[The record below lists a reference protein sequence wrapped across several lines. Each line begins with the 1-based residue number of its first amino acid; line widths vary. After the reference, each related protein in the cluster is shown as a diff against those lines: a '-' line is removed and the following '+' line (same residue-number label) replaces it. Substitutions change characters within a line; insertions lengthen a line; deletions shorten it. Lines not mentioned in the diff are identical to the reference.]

1 MQKHLVRTGI
11 VFVLGLASFGAPAS
25 AADLRGSIKDTAYAT
40 EPAARRD
47 LGGFGI
53 RVFMG
58 YSWGDRDVSQRNNGE
73 IGIRATPEC
82 RDEEA
87 EKSSIQS
94 GDHGGGRSCE
104 HVNEKLTEATEW
116 LNDKG
121 VDASWNGTT
130 FELPLLRALSGIV
143 GSEDIS
149 TLSGGV
155 EAEYLV
161 HSGAIV
167 WGIVGGVT
175 LYGDADTRTNY
186 SGAPV
191 TLGGGAL
198 VSPHGSS
205 QVGAVIPGLTT
216 SGFVDVERDLDID
229 LAFKVGTM
237 VSENTLLY
245 AIAGPSF
252 AKGKVRGGV
261 GIDGTGL
268 AMEYE
273 DDQWSVGYI
282 IGAGVQHYFENGWSA
297 NAQIDYKAHEFD
309 ASKSIDTTI
318 GSKYG
323 IDVYGKASS
332 KSEAEDAIWTVK
344 AGIARH
350 W

>member
-1 MQKHLVRTGI
+1 MQKHLARTGI
-11 VFVLGLASFGAPAS
+11 VFVLGIASLGAQAN
-25 AADLRGSIKDTAYAT
+25 AADLRGSLKDSAYAT
-40 EPAARRD
+40 EPVAKRD

-58 YSWGDRDVSQRNNGE
+58 YSWGDRDITQTNNGE

-82 RDEEA
+82 RDEETEVKA
-87 EKSSIQS
+87 SGKN

-104 HVNEKLTEATEW
+104 HVNEKLTEFVDH
-116 LNDKG
+116 LNENG

-161 HSGAIV
+161 HSGALV
-167 WGIVGGVT
+167 WGVVGGVT
-175 LYGDADTRTNY
+175 LYADADSRTNY
-186 SGAPV
+186 AGAPI

-198 VSPHGSS
+198 ISPHGSP
-205 QVGAVIPGLTT
+205 QVGAATGLTA
-216 SGFVDVERDLDID
+216 SGFVEVDRSVDVD
-229 LAFKVGTM
+229 LALKVGTM
-237 VSENTLLY
+237 VNENTLLY

-252 AKGKVRGGV
+252 ARGKVRGGV

-273 DDQWSVGYI
+273 DDQWSIGYV
-282 IGAGVQHYFENGWSA
+282 IGAGVQHYFGNGWSA
-297 NAQIDYKAHEFD
+297 NAQVDYKAHEFD

-318 GSKYG
+318 ASFGDAE
-323 IDVYGKASS
+323 IYGKASS

>member
-1 MQKHLVRTGI
+1 MQKHLARTGI
-11 VFVLGLASFGAPAS
+11 VFVLGIASLGAQAN
-25 AADLRGSIKDTAYAT
+25 AADLRGSLKDTAYAA
-40 EPAARRD
+40 EPVARRD

-58 YSWGDRDVSQRNNGE
+58 YSWGDRDVSQTNNGE

-82 RDEEA
+82 ESEET
-87 EKSSIQS
+87 EKPSIQS
-94 GDHGGGRSCE
+94 EGYDGGRSCE
-104 HVNEKLTEATEW
+104 DVNEYKTKLADAFNE
-116 LNDKG
+116 NG

-143 GSEDIS
+143 GSEDIN

-161 HSGAIV
+161 HSGALV
-167 WGIVGGVT
+167 WGVVGGLT
-175 LYGDADTRTNY
+175 LYADADSRTNY
-186 SGAPV
+186 AGAPI

-198 VSPHGSS
+198 ISPHGSP
-205 QVGAVIPGLTT
+205 QVGAAIPGLTA
-216 SGFVDVERDLDID
+216 SGFVEVERSVDVD
-229 LAFKVGTM
+229 LALKVGTM
-237 VSENTLLY
+237 VNENTLLY

-252 AKGKVRGGV
+252 ARGKVRGGV

-273 DDQWSVGYI
+273 DDQWSIGYV
-282 IGAGVQHYFENGWSA
+282 IGAGVQHYFGNGWSA
-297 NAQIDYKAHEFD
+297 NAQVDYKAHEFD

-318 GSKYG
+318 ASGHG

-332 KSEAEDAIWTVK
+332 KSEAEDSIWTVK

>member
-1 MQKHLVRTGI
+1 MQKHLARTGI
-11 VFVLGLASFGAPAS
+11 VFVLGLASLGTAN

-58 YSWGDRDVSQRNNGE
+58 YSWGDRDVSQRNSGE
-73 IGIRATPEC
+73 IGLRATPEC
-82 RDEEA
+82 ESEES
-87 EKSSIQS
+87 EKPAVQSI
-94 GDHGGGRSCE
+94 GRGGGKSCE
-104 HVNEKLTEATEW
+104 QIDEKLSEAVDH
-116 LNDKG
+116 LNENG
-121 VDASWNGTT
+121 VDASWDGTT

-167 WGIVGGVT
+167 WGVVGGIT
-175 LYGDADTRTNY
+175 LYADADSRTNY
-186 SGAPV
+186 TGAPI

-198 VSPHGSS
+198 ISPHGSP
-205 QVGAVIPGLTT
+205 QVGANTGLTA
-216 SGFVDVERDLDID
+216 SGFVEVERDLDID
-229 LAFKVGTM
+229 LALKIGTM
-237 VSENTLLY
+237 VNSNTLIY

-252 AKGKVRGGV
+252 AKGKIRGGV

-282 IGAGVQHYFENGWSA
+282 VGAGVQHYFGDGWSA

-309 ASKSIDTTI
+309 ASKSIDTSI
-318 GSKYG
+318 ASLGNAE
-323 IDVYGKASS
+323 IYGKASS